1 MLDSLNCYYLPL
13 SAAGQPVQTSWCFM
27 LVPSV
32 LLSNVGTTIS
42 HAYITADPH
51 TNSAI
56 INQSKH
62 KLYQFAFGNS
72 CANISAVGSSR
83 PQVY

>member
-1 MLDSLNCYYLPL
+1 MLDSLNCYYL
-13 SAAGQPVQTSWCFM
+13 SFISSWCFI

-62 KLYQFAFGNS
+62 KLFTNLLLVT
-72 CANISAVGSSR
+72 AVLIFLR
-83 PQVY
+83 